1 MNLQIKIFQ
10 LQHSF
15 TSIYNA
21 DRQKHRTSLDV
32 IAKNCELCISLFNL
46 SGDIRILT
54 DHFLVIRDFKLG
66 K

>member
-1 MNLQIKIFQ
+1 MQIK
-10 LQHSF
+10 
-15 TSIYNA
+15 
-21 DRQKHRTSLDV
+21 QKHKTSLDV

-46 SGDIRILT
+46 SGDIQILT